1 MSISRVYVRTL
12 EKAARIL
19 GGQAELA
26 AYLQVR
32 REELAAWME
41 ARNTLPSWAFITV
54 VDLIASGPA
63 AAGAA
68 ANPTVEADHAT
79 RGS

>member
-1 MSISRVYVRTL
+1 MSISTVHVRTL

-19 GGQAELA
+19 GGEAGLA
-26 AYLQVR
+26 TYLQVS

-41 ARNTLPSWAFITV
+41 AKNTLPSWAFITV
-54 VDLIASGPA
+54 VELISSGPA

-68 ANPTVEADHAT
+68 ANPAVEADHAD
-79 RGS
+79 R